1 MKEEKRVEADSRA
14 DPEAHGPASPNLQQ
28 VSAQL
33 RDLITSLRSDQAR
46 HAEVRSMTPAP
57 GLLAAVTPAPGSVP
71 AGPASANT
79 LERYAEAQLAQARA
93 AVERAAI
100 ERDRLARRV
109 GTLEEENRRLA
120 AELVA
125 AQREILA
132 LSGG

>member
-1 MKEEKRVEADSRA
+1 MSEEKRVEADHSA
-14 DPEAHGPASPNLQQ
+14 DPGLTGPASSNLQQ
-28 VSAQL
+28 VNAQL
-33 RDLITSLRSDQAR
+33 RDLITNLRSDQAR

-57 GLLAAVTPAPGSVP
+57 GVLAAVNPAPGSVP
-71 AGPASANT
+71 AAPATAST

-93 AVERAAI
+93 AVERSAL

-132 LSGG
+132 LSGR